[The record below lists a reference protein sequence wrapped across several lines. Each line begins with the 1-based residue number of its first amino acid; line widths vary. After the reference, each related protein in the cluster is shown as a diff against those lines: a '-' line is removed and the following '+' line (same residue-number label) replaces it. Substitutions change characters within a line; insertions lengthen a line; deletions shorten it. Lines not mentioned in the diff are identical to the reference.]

1 MFEKARRFI
10 EQRLAARAADRAAR
24 VRGYP
29 AARPSILPAGL
40 YGGRQMNISEP
51 APYAIGVLRVET
63 QPVDDRGEATGPWD
77 LVVDHAN
84 LVVRQAESIMAQMAI
99 GAANSALSYIELG
112 DPPFPATPPQLSDI
126 SLQAST
132 GQRKSVTLTAVGN
145 VVQAQATWLPAEGN
159 GFTYTEAGLFNG
171 LLGSG
176 LMFARKVFNPITKTA
191 AFQMRFTWFITFLVN
206 TQGGDCSGVSLIGP
220 STVAAYTIYVSPA
233 GGENSVAA
241 TFDFTVGANH
251 VDAYLNGARLV
262 VTKDYN
268 EAGSGALNAPI
279 GGPPLN
285 KGINLVFSLDPG
297 DEVFLIQRT
306 LA

>member
-1 MFEKARRFI
+1 MFAKARKFI
-10 EQRLAARAADRAAR
+10 ESRLAAHAASRRLRAAPPPGRM
-24 VRGYP
+24 
-29 AARPSILPAGL
+29 PAGL
-40 YGGRQMNISEP
+40 YGGRAMAINEP

-63 QPVDDRGEATGPWD
+63 QDVDARGEPVGPWETR
-77 LVVDHAN
+77 VDHAN

-112 DPPFPATPPQLSDI
+112 DPVFPATPPQLSDL
-126 SLQAST
+126 SLQSST
-132 GQRKSVTLTAVGN
+132 GQRKAVTLTAVGN
-145 VVQAQATWLPAEGN
+145 VVQAQATWLAAEGN
-159 GFTYTEAGLFNG
+159 GFVYTEAGLFNG

-176 LMFARKVFNPITKTA
+176 LMFARKVFNGITKTA
-191 AFQMRFTWFITFLVN
+191 AFQMKFTWFITFLVN

-220 STVAAYTIYVSPA
+220 STVAAFTIYVSA
-233 GGENSVAA
+233 LGGENSVAA

-251 VDAYLNGARLV
+251 VDAYLNGARLIP
-262 VTKDYN
+262 TKDYN
-268 EAGSGALNAPI
+268 EAASGALNAPI

-285 KGINLVFSLDPG
+285 KGINLVFPLNPG